1 MKKIV
6 GVLFSCMLCQYNY
19 AQNVTNP
26 YQLNT
31 ITTAV
36 PFLNINPHA
45 QSMGIADIGVV
56 AAKGYYESGLTQNP
70 ALLARNEKVIGG
82 KLSYKPWLRHI
93 VADINILDANLYY
106 SINKK
111 ITIGYS
117 FNLLSLGSITF
128 TDPNSQRIIAAK
140 PKEYYHNFR
149 YAQALSPNFSIG
161 VGLKYIVSDLT
172 NNQPVG
178 GKQTH
183 KGRALA
189 ADFGLDYR
197 KEFAKT
203 ETSFWRF
210 DIGLAIQNMGNKVKY
225 VDNDTVDGDFLPM
238 QLAIGAMLT
247 YTKDINENVRYSID
261 VAYQA
266 EKLLVPTP
274 PIYLRDSVGQIIYNS
289 SNDPVIITGNDPNVS
304 VITGALR
311 SFNDAPGG
319 SSEERNEII
328 HKVGMENRF
337 TFNNAWTAAIRTG
350 FFHENEL
357 KGNRVY
363 WNIGLGVRYK
373 FIYLDFATI
382 LRYKERQ
389 FKGDP
394 INVSGIKYPYSYN
407 ITIGFKHTFGGDK
420 AKKDEDSK

>member
-1 MKKIV
+1 
-6 GVLFSCMLCQYNY
+6 
-19 AQNVTNP
+19 
-26 YQLNT
+26 
-31 ITTAV
+31 
-36 PFLNINPHA
+36 
-45 QSMGIADIGVV
+45 MGIADIGVV
-56 AAKGYYESGLTQNP
+56 AASGYYETGLTQNP

-82 KLSYKPWLRHI
+82 KLSYKPWLRHL

-111 ITIGYS
+111 ITVGYS
-117 FNLLSLGSITF
+117 FNFFSLGTITF
-128 TDPNSQRIIAAK
+128 TDNNAQKIMTAR

-149 YAQALSPNFSIG
+149 YAQALSPNFSLG

-172 NNQPVG
+172 NNQPVNG
-178 GKQTH
+178 TPTH

-225 VDNDTVDGDFLPM
+225 VDNDTVDSDFIPM

-274 PIYLRDSVGQIIYNS
+274 PIYATDLNGSIQYDSFGDPIILA
-289 SNDPVIITGNDPNVS
+289 GKDPNVS
-304 VITGALR
+304 AISGALQ
-311 SFNDAPGG
+311 SFNDAPSGRK
-319 SSEERNEII
+319 EELNEII

-337 TFNNAWTAAIRTG
+337 TFNNAWTAALRTG